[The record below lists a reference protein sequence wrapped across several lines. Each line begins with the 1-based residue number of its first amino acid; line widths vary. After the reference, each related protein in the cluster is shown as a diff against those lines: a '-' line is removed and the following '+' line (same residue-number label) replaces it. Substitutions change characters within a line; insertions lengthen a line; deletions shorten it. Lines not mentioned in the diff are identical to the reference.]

1 MEHLLGGWVR
11 KMTDYPRRRFLTTL
25 AGSVAASFLGSIE
38 ALARDVKPVKIK
50 NVDVFRIEIPTPI
63 DEVKRGLTNKYLV
76 AKVETDAGVRGYA
89 FGEFLRATLAPEPG
103 GWEYA
108 FDGPSTD
115 LLQGVIRPALV
126 GKDLFA
132 IEDHLKAGLVEWG
145 GLEHA
150 LWDAIGKIAGRPVY
164 KLLGGAKNS
173 IRVYLTCVWP
183 GNEARDY
190 SLDDQSRIPY
200 SAQAEMAVK
209 IKNAG
214 FKGMKIRAW
223 RPKPTDD
230 ADACGE
236 IRAAVGP
243 DFEIMF
249 DRTAHLPGKVWDY
262 PTALTVA
269 RALEKHRAYW
279 LEEPFDRND
288 FFSPA
293 RLAREVDIKITG
305 GEAYQGLEPFRE
317 CLVYNSYDILQPD
330 AVIAG
335 GILMVRKIAAM
346 AAGFHNQVILHGS
359 MGLGLAGWLQ
369 AAAAIG
375 AEWQELALITPPLLP
390 EEQWSPALKVLNT
403 KTLFTFQDGQIQIP
417 QGPGLGLDIN
427 EEAVE
432 RYRIA

>member
-1 MEHLLGGWVR
+1 
-11 KMTDYPRRRFLTTL
+11 MTDHTRRKFVTTL
-25 AGSVAASFLGSIE
+25 YGSAAAFVLGPIH
-38 ALARDVKPVKIK
+38 ALAREVKPIKIR
-50 NVDVFRIEIPTPI
+50 NVDVFRIEIPTAK
-63 DEVKRGLTNKYLV
+63 DEVRRGLNNKYLV

-89 FGEFLRATLAPEPG
+89 FGEFLRATLSPEPG

-108 FDGPSTD
+108 FDGPSPE
-115 LLQGVIRPALV
+115 LLQRVIRPALV

-145 GLEHA
+145 GIEHA
-150 LWDAIGKIAGRPVY
+150 IWDAIGKIAGQPVY
-164 KLLGGAKNS
+164 KLLGGSKTS
-173 IRVYLTCVWP
+173 IRAYLTCVWP
-183 GNEARDY
+183 GKDVGRDY
-190 SLDDQSRIPY
+190 SLDDQSQVPY
-200 SAQAEMAVK
+200 SAQAEMAAR
-209 IKNAG
+209 IKKAG

-288 FFSPA
+288 FLSPA

-305 GEAYQGLEPFRE
+305 GEAYQGLAPFRE
-317 CLVYNSYDILQPD
+317 CLVHNSFDILQPD

-346 AAGFHNQVILHGS
+346 AAGFHNAVILHGS

-375 AEWQELALITPPLLP
+375 AEWQEVALITPPLLP

-403 KTLFTFQDGQIQIP
+403 KSLFTFKDGEIQVP
-417 QGPGLGLDIN
+417 QGPGLGLDII

-432 RYRIA
+432 RCRVA

>member
-1 MEHLLGGWVR
+1 LLKVREEIINYTRRELLGA
-11 KMTDYPRRRFLTTL
+11 L
-25 AGSVAASFLGSIE
+25 AGSAAAFLLGPIH
-38 ALARDVKPVKIK
+38 ALARGVKPVRIQG
-50 NVDVFRIEIPTPI
+50 VDVFRIEIPIPSG
-63 DEVKRGLTNKYLV
+63 EVKRGLTNKYLV

-89 FGEFLRATLAPEPG
+89 FGEFLRAALAPEPG
-103 GWEYA
+103 GWEYS
-108 FDGPSTD
+108 FDGPSAD
-115 LLQGVIRPALV
+115 LLHRVIRPALV

-150 LWDAIGKIAGRPVY
+150 LWDAIGKIAGQPVY
-164 KLLGGAKNS
+164 KLLGGSKNS

-183 GNEARDY
+183 GKDTRDY
-190 SLDDQSRIPY
+190 SLDDQSQVPY
-200 SAQAEMAVK
+200 AAQAEMAVK

-223 RPKPTDD
+223 RPRPTDD

-262 PTALTVA
+262 PTALSVA

-288 FFSPA
+288 FLSPA

-317 CLVYNSYDILQPD
+317 CLVHNSYDILQPD

-346 AAGFHNQVILHGS
+346 AAGFHNPVILHGS

-390 EEQWSPALKVLNT
+390 QEQWSPALNVLGT
-403 KTLFTFQDGQIQIP
+403 KALFTFKDGDIQIP
-417 QGPGLGLDIN
+417 QGPGLGLDVD
-427 EEAVE
+427 EEALE
-432 RYRIA
+432 RYRVA